1 VKAFER
7 IVEYAIRW
15 KHQGRR
21 GRSSW
26 STMESLALWDAIDDL
41 ERQLPSMLDAAEADL
56 RTVKNNLA
64 CYTAPAYKER
74 VEELEGRIAML
85 RQLKE
90 ALDG

>member
-1 VKAFER
+1 MNR

-26 STMESLALWDAIDDL
+26 STMESLALWDAVDDL
-41 ERQLPSMLDAAEADL
+41 EKQLPSMLDAAEADL

-64 CYTAPAYKER
+64 CYSHTAYNER
-74 VEELEGRIAML
+74 VEELEGRIAVL
-85 RQLKE
+85 KRLKE
-90 ALDG
+90 AIDGR